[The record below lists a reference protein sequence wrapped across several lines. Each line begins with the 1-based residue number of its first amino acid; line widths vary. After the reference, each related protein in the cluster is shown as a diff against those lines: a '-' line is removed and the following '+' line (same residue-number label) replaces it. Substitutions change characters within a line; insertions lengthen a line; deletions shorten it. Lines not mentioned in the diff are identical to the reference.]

1 MTKCR
6 SGVLSIACV
15 LLFTGCGGDSENTN
29 ETQSDRAGAEVEAT
43 TSLSIEP
50 MGDEGSWYS
59 LGDYN
64 DGIPGYS
71 GGFATYS
78 AHHTPV
84 AVQYNGSRYYTFS
97 DNSMGGLKIKVK
109 RNDGPAVTVAHLRY
123 IDPHRNASLSVDS
136 SGYLYLYIAARGN
149 NEPSLTYRSREPESL
164 RFEQL
169 EQNTFAY
176 PQPWHI
182 NGDQVVLFSN
192 YEVVDNLAG
201 KLRTLYVNS
210 PECSQKLVEGGHY
223 QVSYYDGNRLFSFYN
238 WTPEGRVTTRHNLY
252 YIESSDGGC
261 TWQNAERQALE
272 LPLSENNEQALLYKT
287 QPENLY
293 PVDAYVLNGK
303 PAALFIQ
310 SDTGSPRRGPYDL
323 YVWRSGVKEF
333 VTQVGHQYNTGFMYE
348 ENGRE
353 FIVTP
358 TLGVKD
364 FAGGRIGL
372 FERVNGQ
379 WTLIDEINDGGN
391 YNYIRRVYNGG
402 GEAILTEAASDKESP
417 ALLYRLR
424 LELKTSP

>member
-1 MTKCR
+1 MKNYKLI
-6 SGVLSIACV
+6 GLK
-15 LLFTGCGGDSENTN
+15 LLLLISVVGCGGATN
-29 ETQSDRAGAEVEAT
+29 EQNKVENRLTISEQKIANIE
-43 TSLSIEP
+43 IEP
-50 MGDEGSWYS
+50 LGDFGSWYF
-59 LGDYN
+59 LGDYG
-64 DGIPGYS
+64 DGVPGYS
-71 GGFATYS
+71 GGVATYS
-78 AHHTPV
+78 AHHTPI
-84 AVQYNGSRYYTFS
+84 AIHHNGISYYLFS
-97 DNSMGGLKIKVK
+97 DNTEGGLKIKLK
-109 RNDGPAVTVAHLRY
+109 RNNENAVLIDHLRY
-123 IDPHRNASLSVDS
+123 IDPHRNASLSIDDD
-136 SGYLYLYIAARGN
+136 GYIYVYISARGN
-149 NEPSLTYRSREPESL
+149 NEPSLTYRSKEPESL

-169 EQNTFAY
+169 EQSTFAY
-176 PQPWHI
+176 PQPWHVE
-182 NGDQVVLFSN
+182 GEQVVLFSN
-192 YEVVDNLAG
+192 YEVAENLAG

-261 TWQNAERQALE
+261 TWQNAGRQALE
-272 LPLSENNEQALLYKT
+272 LPLNEDSEHALLYKT

-293 PVDAYVLNGK
+293 PVDAYVLNGE

-310 SDTGSPRRGPYDL
+310 SENASPRRGPYDL
-323 YVWRSGVKEF
+323 YVWRNGVKEF

-358 TLGVKD
+358 TLGLKD

-372 FERVNGQ
+372 FERVDGE
-379 WTLIDEINDGGN
+379 WVLADEINDGGN